1 MSQEVNT
8 KVKPNVIMAVLPL
21 LITIVFLIYMVVMK
35 GGAPHIAIICAIT
48 VTALMGK
55 FRGYCWKDMLD
66 SMVKAASSTLPTF
79 GIVMIIGMLVGAWVI
94 SGTVP
99 LLIVYGF
106 EVISP
111 GFFLPSVLL
120 ISAFISLATG
130 TSWGTLGTIGLAFM
144 GIGAGM
150 GVPPYLT
157 AGAIVSGAFFG
168 DKVSPL
174 SDTTNFCSGLVGVN
188 LYKHIVQ
195 LMPSSIPSVAI
206 SLVLYWILGL
216 KYAGQQIAASN
227 TAEIMTALNG
237 AFSLNP
243 LLLLP
248 PVIVIVLAIKKI
260 PPLPTMFA
268 GILTAV
274 IFAAMIQGAPL
285 EAILGTVMYG
295 YRSNTGVEIV
305 DTLLSKGG
313 LNSMLW
319 IGALMIL
326 AVAFSGLLQL
336 IRSIEVLIETVV
348 SFVRGIGSAVVSAS
362 VNMLLL
368 IYTSDLYIAYTVTAR
383 VFSPIFRGKGY
394 SGTNVSR
401 ILENSGTMMT
411 ALVPW
416 GAAGVYITAMLD
428 VPTLEYAPV
437 AFVCWIPLFF
447 DALWGFS
454 KKFLP
459 EANDEEKEEWIQEGR
474 LIVRD
479 GELLPASEFDVSQL

>member
-1 MSQEVNT
+1 
-8 KVKPNVIMAVLPL
+8 
-21 LITIVFLIYMVVMK
+21 
-35 GGAPHIAIICAIT
+35 
-48 VTALMGK
+48 
-55 FRGYCWKDMLD
+55 
-66 SMVKAASSTLPTF
+66 
-79 GIVMIIGMLVGAWVI
+79 
-94 SGTVP
+94 
-99 LLIVYGF
+99 
-106 EVISP
+106 
-111 GFFLPSVLL
+111 
-120 ISAFISLATG
+120 
-130 TSWGTLGTIGLAFM
+130 
-144 GIGAGM
+144 
-150 GVPPYLT
+150 
-157 AGAIVSGAFFG
+157 
-168 DKVSPL
+168 
-174 SDTTNFCSGLVGVN
+174 
-188 LYKHIVQ
+188 
-195 LMPSSIPSVAI
+195 
-206 SLVLYWILGL
+206 
-216 KYAGQQIAASN
+216 
-227 TAEIMTALNG
+227 
-237 AFSLNP
+237 
-243 LLLLP
+243 
-248 PVIVIVLAIKKI
+248 VLAIKKI